1 MTGGPAPGAPGRR
14 QPDAAG
20 TVFTPQSSPARSQP
34 PTGDRFFGHNSS
46 VRRLLLVSFLASA
59 LAVAAPGRSWA
70 QQSTDPAA
78 NAKVHIGPLALTP
91 SVSLTNLGID
101 TNVFNTVDNPQRD
114 FTVTLKP
121 ETLAWLHLGRGL
133 LTANIGGGIV
143 YFKKFASQRS
153 IDTDDTVRLDLP
165 LNRLRP
171 YAIEAYKNAR
181 ERPNA
186 EIDARARY
194 TTNSTTAGLDLRI
207 FGQTSIGAYG
217 RYDRVRYDQNEL
229 FFGTNLAQ
237 SLNRHTTAAGVTLS
251 EQLTPFTTVTL
262 TGEASQDRFK
272 FDTEK
277 NSDSVRGLL
286 GIALNPAAL
295 ISGKATIGYRK
306 FDALGGGVPGFK
318 GLTAT
323 ADLNYVLLGRT
334 RFGLQVQRDVD
345 YSFDIITPYYVLT
358 AVNASVA
365 QQLFGPVD
373 LTVRGGRQSLAY
385 RGIAGDVQ
393 QAANRTDLVYSYGG
407 GIGYRIGD
415 DLRVGFNVD
424 QYRRTSSVDIRQ
436 VRGPSIRDVPGVRGN
451 PMMRPSGPCR
461 RRGCERIKDLLSCPA
476 LLLVQPPH

>member
-1 MTGGPAPGAPGRR
+1 MNR
-14 QPDAAG
+14 
-20 TVFTPQSSPARSQP
+20 SPTRDS
-34 PTGDRFFGHNSS
+34 GFGHNNS
-46 VRRLLLVSFLASA
+46 VRRLLFVSFLASS

-70 QQSTDPAA
+70 QQPTDPAA
-78 NAKVHIGPLALTP
+78 NAKVHLGPFALTP

-101 TNVFNTVDNPQRD
+101 TNVFNTVDNPERD

-121 ETLAWLHLGRGL
+121 ETKVWLHLGRGL
-133 LTANIGGGIV
+133 LTGDISGGLV
-143 YFKKFASQRS
+143 YFRKFASQRS

-171 YAIEAYKNAR
+171 YAIETYKNAR
-181 ERPNA
+181 GRPNA

-194 TTNSTTAGLDLRI
+194 TTNSTTAGFDLRI
-207 FGQTSIGAYG
+207 FGKTRIGAYG

-237 SLNRHTTAAGVTLS
+237 SLNRHTTAAAVTLS

-272 FDTEK
+272 FDTGK

-286 GIALNPAAL
+286 GIVLNPAAL
-295 ISGKATIGYRK
+295 ISGNATIGYRK
-306 FDALGGGVPGFK
+306 FDALGAGVSGFK

-334 RFGLQVQRDVD
+334 RFGLQAGRDVD
-345 YSFDIITPYYVLT
+345 YSFDILTPYYVRT

-373 LTVRGGRQSLAY
+373 LIVRGGRQSLAY
-385 RGIAGDVQ
+385 RGIAGDVRL
-393 QAANRTDLVYSYGG
+393 AANRTDFVYSYGG
-407 GIGYRIGD
+407 GIGYRVGD

-424 QYRRTSSVDIRQ
+424 QYRRTSSVLIRQ
-436 VRGPSIRDVPGVRGN
+436 YEGLRFGMSVVFGGT
-451 PMMRPSGPCR
+451 
-461 RRGCERIKDLLSCPA
+461 
-476 LLLVQPPH
+476 Q